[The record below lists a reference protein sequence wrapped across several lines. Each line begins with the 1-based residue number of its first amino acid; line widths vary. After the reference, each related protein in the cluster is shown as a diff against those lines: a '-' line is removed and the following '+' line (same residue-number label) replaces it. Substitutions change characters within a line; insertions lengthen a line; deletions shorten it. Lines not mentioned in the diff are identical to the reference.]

1 VRRLRRVEPAEEEA
15 DEGRP
20 VLVGATRRRT
30 KERLATTVQPLDCCL
45 LVRPPPSSPS
55 CLTRGAPELHR
66 PLHRCGVMAMEGD
79 EDAPVRHLH
88 RTEGIAAALVEQD
101 ARHRKSKAVAGSSSG
116 VAVDASATA
125 SDAVARRTSDTGAAV
140 EVVAKNSKSANSV
153 SY

>member
-1 VRRLRRVEPAEEEA
+1 
-15 DEGRP
+15 
-20 VLVGATRRRT
+20 
-30 KERLATTVQPLDCCL
+30 
-45 LVRPPPSSPS
+45 
-55 CLTRGAPELHR
+55 
-66 PLHRCGVMAMEGD
+66 MAMEGD

-116 VAVDASATA
+116 VAIDASATA
-125 SDAVARRTSDTGAAV
+125 SDAVARRTSDTGATV

>member
-1 VRRLRRVEPAEEEA
+1 MRRLRGVEPAEEEA
-15 DEGRP
+15 DEGCP

-55 CLTRGAPELHR
+55 RLARGTPELHR
-66 PLHRCGVMAMEGD
+66 PLHRCGGD
-79 EDAPVRHLH
+79 GDGGGGGCACASLH
-88 RTEGIAAALVEQD
+88 RTEGIAAALAERD
-101 ARHRKSKAVAGSSSG
+101 ARLRKSKAVAGSSSG
-116 VAVDASATA
+116 VAIDASATA